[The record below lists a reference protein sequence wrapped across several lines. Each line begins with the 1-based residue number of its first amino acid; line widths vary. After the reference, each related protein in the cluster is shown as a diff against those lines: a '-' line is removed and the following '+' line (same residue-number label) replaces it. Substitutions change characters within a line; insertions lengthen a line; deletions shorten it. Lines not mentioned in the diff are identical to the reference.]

1 MTDENYK
8 ELTAAVRESGIPLP
22 LQKELQILIDEEY
35 KQEKMRRQLSPM
47 FNNVKEMII
56 VEN

>member
-8 ELTAAVRESGIPLP
+8 ELTAAVRESGIPLQ

-35 KQEKMRRQLSPM
+35 KQEKMRRKLSPM
-47 FNNVKEMII
+47 FHDVKEMII

>member
-8 ELTAAVRESGIPLP
+8 ELTAAVRESGIPLQ

-47 FNNVKEMII
+47 FNDVKEMII

>member
-8 ELTAAVRESGIPLP
+8 ELTAAVRESGIPLQ

-35 KQEKMRRQLSPM
+35 KQEKMRRQLSPI
-47 FNNVKEMII
+47 FNNVKEDLTF
-56 VEN
+56 EN